1 MIREFKIKDLERVM
15 ESWLESNIDAHS
27 FIDKKYWE
35 DNYEMV
41 KEILPSAEIYL
52 YEENKNILGFVG
64 LMENYIAGIFVEKN
78 FHSQGIGRKLLDC
91 CKSLKRELT
100 LSVYEKNQK
109 AYSFYIREGFQVV
122 EKKIDENTNEIEL
135 VMYWRGD

>member
-1 MIREFKIKDLERVM
+1 MIRKFKIKDLERVM
-15 ESWLESNIDAHS
+15 EIWLESNIDAHS

-78 FHSQGIGRKLLDC
+78 FRSQGVGRKLLVY

-100 LSVYEKNQK
+100 LSVYEKNHK
-109 AYSFYIREGFQVV
+109 AYSFYSREGFQVV
-122 EKKIDENTNEIEL
+122 EKKIDMNINEIEL
-135 VMYWRGD
+135 IMYWK

>member
-15 ESWLESNIDAHS
+15 EIWLESNIDAHS

-78 FHSQGIGRKLLDC
+78 FHSQGVGRKLLDC

-122 EKKIDENTNEIEL
+122 EKRIDENTSEIEL

>member
-15 ESWLESNIDAHS
+15 EIWLESNIDAHS

-78 FHSQGIGRKLLDC
+78 FHSQGVGGKLLDW

-122 EKKIDENTNEIEL
+122 EKKIDENTSEIEL

>member
-15 ESWLESNIDAHS
+15 EIWLESNIDAHS
-27 FIDKKYWE
+27 FTDKKYWE

>member
-15 ESWLESNIDAHS
+15 EIWLESNIDAHS

-78 FHSQGIGRKLLDC
+78 FHSQGVGRKLLDC

-122 EKKIDENTNEIEL
+122 EKKIDENTSEIEL

>member
-15 ESWLESNIDAHS
+15 EIWLESNIDAHS

-122 EKKIDENTNEIEL
+122 EKKIDENTSEIEL

>member
-15 ESWLESNIDAHS
+15 EIWLESNIDVHS

-78 FHSQGIGRKLLDC
+78 FRSQGVGRKLLDC
-91 CKSLKRELT
+91 CKNLKRELT

>member
-15 ESWLESNIDAHS
+15 EIWLESNIDAHS

-41 KEILPSAEIYL
+41 KEILPSVEIYL

-64 LMENYIAGIFVEKN
+64 LMENYIAGLFVEKN

>member
-1 MIREFKIKDLERVM
+1 MIRKFKIKDLERVM
-15 ESWLESNIDAHS
+15 EIWLESNIDAHS

>member
-15 ESWLESNIDAHS
+15 EIWLESNIDAHS
-27 FIDKKYWE
+27 FIDKKYWK

-64 LMENYIAGIFVEKN
+64 LMENYIAGLFVEKN

>member
-15 ESWLESNIDAHS
+15 EIWLESNIDAHS

-78 FHSQGIGRKLLDC
+78 FHSQ
-91 CKSLKRELT
+91 
-100 LSVYEKNQK
+100 
-109 AYSFYIREGFQVV
+109 
-122 EKKIDENTNEIEL
+122 
-135 VMYWRGD
+135 

>member
-15 ESWLESNIDAHS
+15 EIWLESNIDTHS

-41 KEILPSAEIYL
+41 KKILPSAEIYL

-78 FHSQGIGRKLLDC
+78 FHSQGVGRKLLDC

-100 LSVYEKNQK
+100 LSVYKKNQK
-109 AYSFYIREGFQVV
+109 AYYFYIREGFQVV

>member
-15 ESWLESNIDAHS
+15 EIWLESNIDAHS

>member
-15 ESWLESNIDAHS
+15 EIWLESNIDAHS

-122 EKKIDENTNEIEL
+122 EKKIDENTNQIEL

>member
-15 ESWLESNIDAHS
+15 EIWLELYVDALS
-27 FIDKKYWE
+27 FIDKKFWE

-78 FHSQGIGRKLLDC
+78 FHSQGVGRKLLDW

-122 EKKIDENTNEIEL
+122 EKKIDENTSEIEL